1 MIYPLLVDSADTLTQ
16 LYVSQRVILLAVM
29 RFGDTAANASKS
41 NFGRIKVMLGFSEP
55 YW

>member
-16 LYVSQRVILLAVM
+16 LYVSQRVILLAV
-29 RFGDTAANASKS
+29 DTAANASKNASKS
-41 NFGRIKVMLGFSEP
+41 NFGRIKVMLGLSEP